1 MIILP
6 VILFFLVATFII
18 LTKGRVG
25 HKDLPALKKWY
36 YAHRGLH
43 GAGVPEN
50 SLAAFSAAKA
60 AGYGIELDI
69 HLMRDGELAV
79 IHDSSLKRVAGADI
93 AIEKLSASALN
104 NYYLEGT
111 QERIPLFHQVLE
123 CIDKQVPI
131 IVELKS
137 TQNNYAQLCET
148 TCELLKNY
156 KGLYCIESFDPRCI
170 AWLRK
175 HRPHIIR
182 GQLTE
187 NFFKTNSKYPW
198 FIKFTMKYNLYNVI
212 SQPDFIAYRFAHRKN
227 LSNFIVRKIWGVE
240 GVAWTI
246 RNKKDFDTAI
256 QENWIPIFENFLP

>member
-1 MIILP
+1 MTILL
-6 VILFFLVATFII
+6 VILILAAAFILLV
-18 LTKGRVG
+18 KGRTG
-25 HKDLPALKKWY
+25 HQDLPALKNWC

-43 GAGVPEN
+43 HVGVPEN
-50 SLAAFSAAKA
+50 SLAAFSAAKT
-60 AGYGIELDI
+60 AGYGIELDV

-93 AIEKLSASALN
+93 SIEQLSASALN
-104 NYYLEGT
+104 NYNLEGT
-111 QERIPLFHQVLE
+111 QEHIPLFRQVLE
-123 CIDKQVPI
+123 LINEQVPI

-137 TQNNYAQLCET
+137 TVNNYAQLCET
-148 TCELLKNY
+148 ACNLLENY
-156 KGLYCIESFDPRCI
+156 NGLYCIESFDPRCI

-175 HRPHIIR
+175 HRPNIIR

-187 NFFKTNSKYPW
+187 NFFKSNGKYPW
-198 FIKFTMKYNLYNVI
+198 LLKFIMKHNLYNLI
-212 SQPDFIAYRFAHRKN
+212 SQPDFVAYRFEHRKN
-227 LSNFIVRKIWGVE
+227 FSNFIVRKIWGVQ